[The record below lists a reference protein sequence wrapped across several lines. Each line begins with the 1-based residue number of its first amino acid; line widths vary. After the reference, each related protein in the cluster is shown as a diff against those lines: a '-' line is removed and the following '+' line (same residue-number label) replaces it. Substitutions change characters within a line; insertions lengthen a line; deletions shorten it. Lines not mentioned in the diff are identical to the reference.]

1 MGSDWFDLGSG
12 SSNSATG
19 IAGFTSGTS
28 LSNPSFI
35 SNQSDPMADYGRAA
49 FDVRHR
55 VLLGGTIGLPK
66 AFRLNP
72 FMVVSSGQPFN
83 ITLGQDLNGDSIFN
97 DRPGFVST
105 ATCNPVKV
113 TSGITCTPLGTFN
126 TAPGAGQPILPINYG
141 AASTL
146 FTLNLRLSKTFG
158 FGKEQGGSSAAG
170 GQGGP
175 GGGGRGGGGPGG
187 GLGGRGLSGGG
198 GPGGGP
204 FGMGAATTQRYNLTF
219 SVSAR
224 NIFNHVN
231 LAPPIGNLD
240 SPIFAQSNALAGG
253 PFSSGSAS
261 RRIDL
266 QVLCS
271 F

>member
-1 MGSDWFDLGSG
+1 
-12 SSNSATG
+12 
-19 IAGFTSGTS
+19 
-28 LSNPSFI
+28 
-35 SNQSDPMADYGRAA
+35 MADYGRAG

-55 VLLGGTIGLPK
+55 VLLGGTIGLPR

-83 ITLGQDLNGDSIFN
+83 VTVGQDLNGDSIFN
-97 DRPGFVST
+97 DRPAFVST
-105 ATCNPVKV
+105 ACTAVKP
-113 TSGITCTPLGTFN
+113 TSLGSFCTVPPPGGT
-126 TAPGAGQPILPINYG
+126 IVPINYG
-141 AASTL
+141 ASPTL

-170 GQGGP
+170 GGGPGGP
-175 GGGGRGGGGPGG
+175 GGGGGRGGPGG

-204 FGMGAATTQRYNLTF
+204 YGLGNATTTKRYNLTF
-219 SVSAR
+219 SVAAR
-224 NIFNHVN
+224 NLFNHVN
-231 LAPPIGNLD
+231 LAPPVGSL
-240 SPIFAQSNALAGG
+240 SSFFFAQSNALAGG

-266 QVLCS
+266 QVLFS